1 MKKYASVRFDELHDF
16 GRSKQYQFVTDIQDL
31 KIGDVVVVHTD
42 NGYKT
47 AFFIKYDETSV
58 FENPKWMVQ
67 KVDTDS
73 HKVKLERER
82 KAKFIKKK
90 MQERRAKLEEIQVY
104 KILAKEDEDM
114 KQLLQE
120 YNEIEELSF

>member
-31 KIGDVVVVHTD
+31 KLGDIVVVHTA

-58 FENPKWMVQ
+58 FENPKWIVQ

-82 KAKFIKKK
+82 KARLIKKK
-90 MQERRAKLEEIQVY
+90 MEERRAKLEAIQVY
-104 KILAKEDEDM
+104 KILAKEDPEMM
-114 KQLLQE
+114 KLLQE
-120 YNEIEELSF
+120 YDKIEELSF

>member
-31 KIGDVVVVHTD
+31 KIGDVVVVHTA

-58 FENPKWMVQ
+58 FENPKWIVQ

-82 KAKFIKKK
+82 KAKLIKKK

-104 KILAKEDEDM
+104 KILAKEDPEM
-114 KQLLQE
+114 MRLLQE
-120 YNEIEELSF
+120 YDEIEELSF

>member
-1 MKKYASVRFDELHDF
+1 MHDF

-31 KIGDVVVVHTD
+31 KLGDIVVVHTA

-58 FENPKWMVQ
+58 FENPKWIVQ

-82 KAKFIKKK
+82 KSIIIKKK
-90 MQERRAKLEEIQVY
+90 MEERRAKLEAIQVY
-104 KILAKEDEDM
+104 KILAKEDPEM
-114 KQLLQE
+114 MRLLQE
-120 YNEIEELSF
+120 YDEIEELSF

>member
-31 KIGDVVVVHTD
+31 KLGDVVVVHTS

-47 AFFIKYDETSV
+47 AFFIKYDKTSV
-58 FENPKWMVQ
+58 FENPKWIVQ

-82 KAKFIKKK
+82 KAIIIKKK
-90 MQERRAKLEEIQVY
+90 MEERRAKLEAIQVY
-104 KILAKEDEDM
+104 KILAKEDPEM
-114 KQLLQE
+114 MRLLQE
-120 YNEIEELSF
+120 YDEIEELSF

>member
-31 KIGDVVVVHTD
+31 KLGDVVVVHTA

-58 FENPKWMVQ
+58 FENPKWIVQ

-82 KAKFIKKK
+82 KAIIIKKK
-90 MQERRAKLEEIQVY
+90 MEERRAKLEAIQVY
-104 KILAKEDEDM
+104 KILAKEDPEM
-114 KQLLQE
+114 MRLLQE
-120 YNEIEELSF
+120 YDEIEELSF